1 MTDTTT
7 DESVTPDKTTDESVM
22 PDKTAYELL
31 TVDASGPS
39 CWGPVQWAALH
50 QMLRGYPREA
60 ASTEKQEA
68 LKAYVNGLAGL
79 IPCNACAQHWKTFAA
94 TVQTENRHDA
104 LKWSIDAH
112 NAVNAR
118 LGKRVYT
125 YAEALQMIETQCAG
139 NVYTCTSPQTH
150 AVPPAW
156 MYGVWIA
163 AVVAFFVA
171 LTIIVVVVVML
182 SKNKKPKLGDV

>member
-7 DESVTPDKTTDESVM
+7 DVNVAD
-22 PDKTAYELL
+22 DKTAYELL

-39 CWGPVQWAALH
+39 CWGPVQWTALH
-50 QMLRGYPREA
+50 QLLRGYPRED
-60 ASTEKQEA
+60 ASAEKQDA

-79 IPCNACAQHWKTFAA
+79 IPCNACAQHWKSFAA
-94 TVQTENRHDA
+94 TVQTKNRHDA

-125 YAEALQMIETQCAG
+125 YAEALRLLETQCVG
-139 NVYTCTSPQTH
+139 NTYGCTNPQLH
-150 AVPPAW
+150 ATAAPAW
-156 MYGVWIA
+156 MYGVCIA
-163 AVVAFFVA
+163 AVVVFFVA
-171 LTIIVVVVVML
+171 LTIIVVAAVML
-182 SKNKKPKLGDV
+182 SKNKNPKLGDV